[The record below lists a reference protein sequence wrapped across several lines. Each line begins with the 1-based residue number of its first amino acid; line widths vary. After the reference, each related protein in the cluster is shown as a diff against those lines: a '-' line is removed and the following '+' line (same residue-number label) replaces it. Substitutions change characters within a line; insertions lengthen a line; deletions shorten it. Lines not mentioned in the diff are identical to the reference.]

1 MSGERSGIKISTL
14 RSASKIFH
22 VLFFILVMLM
32 REKRNACSVLI
43 GKPNGKNLLR
53 KLRRRWEDYIEMNVK
68 KQDGM
73 VFTGFVW

>member
-1 MSGERSGIKISTL
+1 
-14 RSASKIFH
+14 
-22 VLFFILVMLM
+22 MLM